1 MICAIDFESYYDND
15 LSVSTMGA
23 WHYARATDIYL
34 VSMASDTGL
43 RFVGHPKDAPWG
55 QVDGQVWLMH
65 NAAFDLTLTE
75 CLIEKGV
82 IPRVKPAAVHD
93 TADMTAYLGYPRSLK
108 EASHFLL
115 GTEVSKDVRDKMK
128 KKQWATMTPEF
139 QEDVCKYALGDAENT
154 LNLWLKHGDKW
165 PEHER
170 TVSRLTR
177 KMTMRGVPVNTEKLH
192 ESSKILTET
201 ASNTRD
207 LLPWHPSRP
216 ALSLHA
222 VRDQCAAEGIWAPD
236 SFAEKE
242 EQAQKW
248 EDEFADKF
256 AWVKAMREH
265 RKANKHLKTI
275 QAMLTRTRP
284 NGRMGYD
291 LKYFGATTG
300 RDSGSGGWNCMTG
313 DHEVLTPDG
322 CVAIET
328 WNPKHPIMQFNEDAT
343 LEFCEAEKVELYH
356 RGQLIEID
364 GPRVR
369 GLFTPNHRIV
379 YHRRGKIFEIPA
391 ETLLTKDQN
400 HIPTAGGFIHAK
412 SSLTDNE
419 LCLLVALAAD
429 GHVTPK
435 GQITFGFRKQRKIE
449 RLNEILGTIPFH
461 SKVRPD
467 GVTTFTITK
476 CDVPQWLTKGISDW
490 VMTLSPDQAEV
501 VIEELSK
508 WDGEKNP
515 RSGQVTF
522 FTAKQE
528 EALWAATLGH
538 LHNIACSTNYYARTD
553 GMKGRYIVY
562 FTRGRTTRV
571 RNGSG
576 TISVRPQPYQGKVY
590 CAKVPSGAFL
600 IRYRDRIHVTGNCQN
615 LPRDVVSGVDIRSL
629 IEAPAGKMLVVCDLS
644 QIEARCILYLAK
656 DQATLDVLRTGVDVY
671 EAHARATMG
680 YTDPRPLKDVD
691 KALRQLAKARVLG
704 LGFGCGANKF
714 QVVAKMMAGLEISPS
729 EADRIVTEY
738 RASNPKIVG
747 LWRKLDEAL
756 RKSQGTHL
764 IVALPSKRTL
774 VYRDVKAGY
783 ESSGVIP
790 RNGKMLRSKLYG
802 GLLAENLTQAFAR
815 DIFMDRVS
823 VLAGKGYEVI
833 LRVHDEAVCLVDEA
847 TAEEARKDI
856 ETIMSTPPEWC
867 KQLPMG
873 AEATV
878 MRYYA
883 K

>member
-15 LSVSTMGA
+15 TSVSTMGA

-34 VSMASDTGL
+34 VSMAGDDGL
-43 RFVGHPKDAPWG
+43 RFVGHPKDAPWDK
-55 QVDGQVWLMH
+55 VDGQVWLMH

-75 CLIEKGV
+75 CLIEKGI
-82 IPRVKPAAVHD
+82 IPSVKAAAVYD

-154 LNLWLKHGDKW
+154 LKLWLKHGENW

-170 TVSRLTR
+170 TISRLTR
-177 KMTMRGVPVNTEKLH
+177 EMTMRGVPVNIKKLH
-192 ESSKILTET
+192 QNSQTLTET
-201 ASNTRD
+201 SSNSRD
-207 LLPWHPSRP
+207 LLPWHPARP

-222 VRDQCAAEGIWAPD
+222 VRDQCAAEGIWAPE

-275 QAMLTRTRP
+275 QTMLTRTRP

-300 RDSGSGGWNCMTG
+300 RDSGSGGWN
-313 DHEVLTPDG
+313 
-322 CVAIET
+322 A
-328 WNPKHPIMQFNEDAT
+328 
-343 LEFCEAEKVELYH
+343 
-356 RGQLIEID
+356 
-364 GPRVR
+364 
-369 GLFTPNHRIV
+369 
-379 YHRRGKIFEIPA
+379 
-391 ETLLTKDQN
+391 
-400 HIPTAGGFIHAK
+400 
-412 SSLTDNE
+412 
-419 LCLLVALAAD
+419 
-429 GHVTPK
+429 
-435 GQITFGFRKQRKIE
+435 
-449 RLNEILGTIPFH
+449 
-461 SKVRPD
+461 
-467 GVTTFTITK
+467 
-476 CDVPQWLTKGISDW
+476 
-490 VMTLSPDQAEV
+490 
-501 VIEELSK
+501 
-508 WDGEKNP
+508 
-515 RSGQVTF
+515 
-522 FTAKQE
+522 
-528 EALWAATLGH
+528 
-538 LHNIACSTNYYARTD
+538 
-553 GMKGRYIVY
+553 
-562 FTRGRTTRV
+562 
-571 RNGSG
+571 
-576 TISVRPQPYQGKVY
+576 
-590 CAKVPSGAFL
+590 
-600 IRYRDRIHVTGNCQN
+600 QN

-629 IEAPAGKMLVVCDLS
+629 IEAPEGKTLVVCDLS

-656 DQATLDVLRTGVDVY
+656 DKATLDVLRTGVDVY

-729 EADRIVTEY
+729 EADRIVSDY
-738 RASNPKIVG
+738 RASNPKIVA
-747 LWRKLDEAL
+747 LWRSLDEAL

-815 DIFMDRVS
+815 DIFMDRV
-823 VLAGKGYEVI
+823 VALTEKGYEVI
-833 LRVHDEAVCLVDEA
+833 LRVHDEVVCLVDEA
-847 TAEEARKDI
+847 NAKEAQAEI
-856 ETIMSTPPEWC
+856 ESIMATPPEWC
-867 KQLPMG
+867 SSLPMG
-873 AEATV
+873 AEAAV
-878 MRYYA
+878 MKFYA

>member
-43 RFVGHPKDAPWG
+43 RFVGHPKDAPWD
-55 QVDGQVWLMH
+55 QVDGQTWLMH

-82 IPRVKPAAVHD
+82 IPSVKAAAVHD
-93 TADMTAYLGYPRSLK
+93 TADLTAYLGYPRSLK

-139 QEDVCKYALGDAENT
+139 QEDVRKYALGDAENT
-154 LNLWLKHGDKW
+154 LNLWLKHGENW
-165 PEHER
+165 PENER

-177 KMTMRGVPVNTEKLH
+177 EMTMRGVPVNIKKLQ
-192 ESSKILTET
+192 ESSQTLTET
-201 ASNTRD
+201 SSNTRD
-207 LLPWHPSRP
+207 LLPWHPGRP

-242 EQAQKW
+242 DQAQRW

-275 QAMLTRTRP
+275 QTMLTRTRP
-284 NGRMGYD
+284 SGRMGYD

-300 RDSGSGGWNCMTG
+300 RDSGSGGWN
-313 DHEVLTPDG
+313 
-322 CVAIET
+322 A
-328 WNPKHPIMQFNEDAT
+328 
-343 LEFCEAEKVELYH
+343 
-356 RGQLIEID
+356 
-364 GPRVR
+364 
-369 GLFTPNHRIV
+369 
-379 YHRRGKIFEIPA
+379 
-391 ETLLTKDQN
+391 
-400 HIPTAGGFIHAK
+400 
-412 SSLTDNE
+412 
-419 LCLLVALAAD
+419 
-429 GHVTPK
+429 
-435 GQITFGFRKQRKIE
+435 
-449 RLNEILGTIPFH
+449 
-461 SKVRPD
+461 
-467 GVTTFTITK
+467 
-476 CDVPQWLTKGISDW
+476 
-490 VMTLSPDQAEV
+490 
-501 VIEELSK
+501 
-508 WDGEKNP
+508 
-515 RSGQVTF
+515 
-522 FTAKQE
+522 
-528 EALWAATLGH
+528 
-538 LHNIACSTNYYARTD
+538 
-553 GMKGRYIVY
+553 
-562 FTRGRTTRV
+562 
-571 RNGSG
+571 
-576 TISVRPQPYQGKVY
+576 
-590 CAKVPSGAFL
+590 
-600 IRYRDRIHVTGNCQN
+600 QN

-629 IEAPAGKMLVVCDLS
+629 IQAPEGKTLVVCDLS
-644 QIEARCILYLAK
+644 QIEARCILYLARDK
-656 DQATLDVLRTGVDVY
+656 ATLDVLRTGVDVY

-680 YTDPRPLKDVD
+680 YKDPRPLKDVD

-704 LGFGCGANKF
+704 LGFGCGPKKF

-729 EADRIVTEY
+729 EAEQVVSDY
-738 RASNPKIVG
+738 RASNTRVVA
-747 LWRKLDEAL
+747 LWRALDEAL

-764 IVALPSKRTL
+764 IVTLPSLRTL
-774 VYRDVKAGY
+774 TYRDVKAGF

-815 DIFMDRVS
+815 DIFMDRVVALS
-823 VLAGKGYEVI
+823 DKGYEVI
-833 LRVHDEAVCLVDEA
+833 LRVHDEVVCLVDEA
-847 TAEEARKDI
+847 NAEEARKDI
-856 ETIMSTPPEWC
+856 EAIMSTPPEWC
-867 KQLPMG
+867 KNLPMG